1 DMDIWYDWRF
11 REPGQSLSVHLTNIE
26 KGRKLFD
33 ATLTL
38 NRRDIS
44 SRDLNR
50 VLLAYPFMT
59 LKVSTMIYLQ
69 ALRLWS
75 KGAVSYVHPD
85 KRE

>member
-1 DMDIWYDWRF
+1 MDIWCDWRF
-11 REPGQSLSVHLTNIE
+11 RKPGKSLSVHMNNIE

-33 ATLTL
+33 ATLSL
-38 NRRDIS
+38 NRREIS
-44 SRDLNR
+44 GRDLNR

-59 LKVSTMIYLQ
+59 LKVTIMIYLQ

-75 KGAVSYVHPD
+75 KGVPFYVHPD